1 MSDWGPSPG
10 TRGGGTRQD
19 PALAWDH
26 GGGEDPSWG
35 RRGMGRGPGAGR
47 TRTPAV
53 RPVPAASDAAAAQS
67 MASVLEC
74 AHNAGTQQPWWTVR
88 QAHWVTAGAARAART
103 MPVLRRARVGSPR
116 GDGTQCPGQAARTR
130 VGFSFLLFTQPDRS
144 EGRGGGAA
152 PGLRPGLSCPWAGP
166 ATCSSATPTRPAPPP
181 GAPRKPRAVC
191 GFRSG
196 FQFPPRAPSSA
207 PAGQRG
213 GGPWRPWGGGSCR
226 ADAIG
231 RGPRRRGGHWGR
243 RPEARAWVRV
253 PAPG

>member
-1 MSDWGPSPG
+1 MTGGRAPAPG
-10 TRGGGTRQD
+10 EGAPGRTRLWPGIT
-19 PALAWDH
+19 

-53 RPVPAASDAAAAQS
+53 HPVPAASDAAAAQS

-74 AHNAGTQQPWWTVR
+74 AHNAGTQQPWWTAR

-166 ATCSSATPTRPAPPP
+166 ASCSSATPTRPAPPP
-181 GAPRKPRAVC
+181 GAPRKPRAVLW
-191 GFRSG
+191 
-196 FQFPPRAPSSA
+196 FPLRVSIPASRSSA

-231 RGPRRRGGHWGR
+231 RGPRPRGGHWGR

>member
-1 MSDWGPSPG
+1 
-10 TRGGGTRQD
+10 
-19 PALAWDH
+19 
-26 GGGEDPSWG
+26 
-35 RRGMGRGPGAGR
+35 MGRGPGAGR

-53 RPVPAASDAAAAQS
+53 HPVPAASDAAAAQS

-74 AHNAGTQQPWWTVR
+74 AHNAGTQQPWWTAR

-166 ATCSSATPTRPAPPP
+166 AGCSSATPTRPAPPP
-181 GAPRKPRAVC
+181 GAPRKPQAMV
-191 GFRSG
+191 
-196 FQFPPRAPSSA
+196 SA
-207 PAGQRG
+207 PL
-213 GGPWRPWGGGSCR
+213 
-226 ADAIG
+226 
-231 RGPRRRGGHWGR
+231 
-243 RPEARAWVRV
+243 RV
-253 PAPG
+253 SIPAPGFNSRLALPPRLLPGSGEGGPGGPGEGAAAGRMQ